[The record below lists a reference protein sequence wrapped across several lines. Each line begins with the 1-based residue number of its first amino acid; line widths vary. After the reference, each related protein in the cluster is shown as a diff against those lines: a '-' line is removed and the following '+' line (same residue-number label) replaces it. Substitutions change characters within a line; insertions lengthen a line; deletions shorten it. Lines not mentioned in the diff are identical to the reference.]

1 MASLAYCWETGPKYQ
16 SWKGETHP
24 PNPTKFS
31 PLRTSGKLGSEG
43 ARQTKVPH
51 RDFRKSRRSQKHTSN
66 STHKQIITC
75 CVERWKRNG
84 EEAKM
89 PPQVSGK
96 EAVGMGSLP
105 MSPSDQAS
113 WILSRPRRFLSG
125 RVGLPGVWCH
135 GRTA

>member
-16 SWKGETHP
+16 SWKGETP
-24 PNPTKFS
+24 PPPPPPPPRSCPRSS
-31 PLRTSGKLGSEG
+31 PRRTSGKLGSEG
-43 ARQTKVPH
+43 ARQMKVPH
-51 RDFRKSRRSQKHTSN
+51 GDFRKSRRSQKHTSN

-75 CVERWKRNG
+75 CGECWKGNG

-96 EAVGMGSLP
+96 EAVGMGSLQ

-113 WILSRPRRFLSG
+113 RTISRPRSIP
-125 RVGLPGVWCH
+125 GL
-135 GRTA
+135 